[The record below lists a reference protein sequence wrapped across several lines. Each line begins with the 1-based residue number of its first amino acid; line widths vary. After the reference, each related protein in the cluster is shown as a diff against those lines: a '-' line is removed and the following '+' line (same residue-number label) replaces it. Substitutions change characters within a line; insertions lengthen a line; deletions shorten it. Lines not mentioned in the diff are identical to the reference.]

1 MYRNNYES
9 QPEANNRLTD
19 AHLRRVF
26 KRIGQHQRSIDALQ
40 DARFIQLHITQKKYK
55 QIQEEMNS
63 ATQSVANA
71 GYMQD
76 YSLKKP
82 FAEYMQFLEEMIF
95 EEIDTVLEALGAN
108 PLEVKAHEWL
118 T

>member
-1 MYRNNYES
+1 
-9 QPEANNRLTD
+9 
-19 AHLRRVF
+19 
-26 KRIGQHQRSIDALQ
+26 
-40 DARFIQLHITQKKYK
+40 
-55 QIQEEMNS
+55 
-63 ATQSVANA
+63 
-71 GYMQD
+71 MQD